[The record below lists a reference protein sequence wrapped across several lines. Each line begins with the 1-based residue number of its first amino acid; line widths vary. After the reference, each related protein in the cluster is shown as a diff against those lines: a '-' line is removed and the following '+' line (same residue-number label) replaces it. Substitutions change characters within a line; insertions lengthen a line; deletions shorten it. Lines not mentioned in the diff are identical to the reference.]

1 MHFSIVDTLSTTIN
15 SVYLLLQ
22 LFGDA
27 AFAQTVLEGRK
38 VEDVFAVVWGWGVAV
53 MMGVA
58 TSGGISGK
66 QTSYFL
72 LKHKPRL

>member
-1 MHFSIVDTLSTTIN
+1 MC
-15 SVYLLLQ
+15 LLLQ

-58 TSGGISGK
+58 TSGGVSGK
-66 QTSYFL
+66 QTYYF
-72 LKHKPRL
+72 